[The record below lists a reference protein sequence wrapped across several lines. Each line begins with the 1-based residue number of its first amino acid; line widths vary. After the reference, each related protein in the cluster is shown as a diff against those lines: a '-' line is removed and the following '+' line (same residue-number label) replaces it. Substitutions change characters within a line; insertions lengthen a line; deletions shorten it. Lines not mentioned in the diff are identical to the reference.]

1 MYYVNLVL
9 IEMFRMPDKVLKPED
24 FNQRNPGRGWRPQV
38 GMSRNSMYRGK
49 DMGAAN
55 RMIR

>member
-1 MYYVNLVL
+1 MYL
-9 IEMFRMPDKVLKPED
+9 FRMPDRVLKPDD
-24 FNQRNPGRGWRPQV
+24 FNQRNPGQGWRPQI

-49 DMGAAN
+49 DMGPAN